1 MPSYLA
7 MLNEAKEKIRQLENN
22 QQQQHSSPSVLE
34 IGQSPPV
41 LKKIPVY
48 PKSNLQPITVTPYP
62 PPPPPPSS
70 KIQSS
75 PSMQSNA
82 GSPLSM
88 LSDMFIPNWFKDQE
102 TTNPGVLPSSQS
114 SYPHH
119 QLSRPLQKSSSK
131 LPILPPPRDFPSFE
145 QSKNQGKLLL
155 RRKSA
160 QQPRPQRMPKPKPGG
175 NFMRNDPN
183 NDNFPSR
190 LRPVQFTPIEGAS
203 GIPYQVRPRGQY

>member
-1 MPSYLA
+1 MILVPTLPPPGGDVPSYLA
-7 MLNEAKEKIRQLENN
+7 MLNEAKEKIRQLENNN

-48 PKSNLQPITVTPYP
+48 PNSNLQPISVTPYP

-102 TTNPGVLPSSQS
+102 TTNSGVLP
-114 SYPHH
+114 PH
-119 QLSRPLQKSSSK
+119 SRSENLKKSK
-131 LPILPPPRDFPSFE
+131 LV
-145 QSKNQGKLLL
+145 
-155 RRKSA
+155 KSN
-160 QQPRPQRMPKPKPGG
+160 K
-175 NFMRNDPN
+175 
-183 NDNFPSR
+183 
-190 LRPVQFTPIEGAS
+190 
-203 GIPYQVRPRGQY
+203 